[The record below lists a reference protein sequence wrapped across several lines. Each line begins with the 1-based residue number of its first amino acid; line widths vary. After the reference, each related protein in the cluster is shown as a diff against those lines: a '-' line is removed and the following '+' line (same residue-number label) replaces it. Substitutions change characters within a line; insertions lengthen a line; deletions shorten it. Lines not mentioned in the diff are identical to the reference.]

1 MDAAWTRPDPNGS
14 SRRDS
19 YSGSSLLKINKMS
32 NNSKVLALKYRPQIF
47 DDLIGQEVVAETITN
62 SIKADK
68 IPNAYLFTGIR
79 GIGKTTTARI
89 VAKGLNCL
97 NGIENLCK
105 EDLCENC
112 KSIADSNHIDVLEM
126 DAASKTGVDDVRD
139 LIEFSRY
146 GPTSAKYKIFIID
159 EVHMLSKQAFNAL
172 LKTLEEPPEY
182 LKFIFATTE
191 IKKIPITVVSRCQRF
206 DLSRIKSS
214 ELFEFIKDIKEK
226 EKGKASDEALK
237 LIVKISE
244 GSVRDALSLLDRA
257 LLSLD
262 EKKEL
267 DLNAAQKIFGYF
279 DKSQLINLFELILK
293 GEEEKVINIY
303 RKIYD
308 QGVEPK
314 VFINDFLEILY
325 YFKNINSLS
334 LESTNFTLNDEE
346 FSKIKDISN
355 QVDSEVL
362 ILFWQFA
369 ISSLEELDI
378 VSNQHLSIEMFLIRL
393 MHLSSIK
400 LKKNIDQEVKN
411 DKEANKTDNK
421 EKEFENNSRVVD
433 QIKNIAQEKNHKPEV
448 KPEIKA
454 INKNL
459 INSFDDLL
467 DICTQKKEIKLKYE
481 LEKNVNLVKFE
492 INSIEISFN
501 DNLDKDFVKDLSSK
515 LFEWTGER
523 WIITFSKSKG
533 DMSVKE
539 KQKNKKD
546 ELINEIKSSE
556 IYKMVIK
563 KFPDAELLDVK
574 LNEKKED
581 KNDWFYKD
589 FR

>member
-1 MDAAWTRPDPNGS
+1 MN
-14 SRRDS
+14 
-19 YSGSSLLKINKMS
+19 
-32 NNSKVLALKYRPQIF
+32 NNSKVLALKYRPQTF

-105 EDLCENC
+105 EELCDNC
-112 KSIADSNHIDVLEM
+112 KSIADSSHIDVLEM

-214 ELFEFIKDIKEK
+214 KLFEFIKDIKEK

-262 EKKEL
+262 VKTEL
-267 DLNAAQKIFGYF
+267 DLNMAQKIFGYF

-303 RKIYD
+303 RKIFD
-308 QGVEPK
+308 QGIEPK

-334 LESTNFTLNDEE
+334 LESTNFSLNDEE

-355 QVDSEVL
+355 QLDPEVL

-400 LKKNIDQEVKN
+400 LKKNLDQNESN
-411 DKEANKTDNK
+411 DNLNNETTNEENEQK
-421 EKEFENNSRVVD
+421 FEDNSRTVN
-433 QIKNIAQEKNHKPEV
+433 QIKNIAQEEKQTPEA
-448 KPEIKA
+448 KPEIKV
-454 INKNL
+454 IDKNL

-467 DICTQKKEIKLKYE
+467 NICTSKKEIKLKYE

-492 INSIEISFN
+492 RNRIEISFN

-515 LFEWTGER
+515 LYEWTAER

-533 DMSVKE
+533 EMSVKE

-546 ELINEIKSSE
+546 KLINEVKNLE
-556 IYKMVIK
+556 FYKKVMK
-563 KFPDAELLDVK
+563 KFPDAELIDVK

-581 KNDWFYKD
+581 KDD
-589 FR
+589 

>member
-1 MDAAWTRPDPNGS
+1 MN
-14 SRRDS
+14 
-19 YSGSSLLKINKMS
+19 
-32 NNSKVLALKYRPQIF
+32 NNSKVLALKYRPQTF

-89 VAKGLNCL
+89 VAKALNCS
-97 NGIENLCK
+97 NGIDNLCK
-105 EDLCENC
+105 ENFCESC
-112 KSIADSNHIDVLEM
+112 KSISESSHIDVLEM

-214 ELFEFIKDIKEK
+214 ELLEFIKKIKDK
-226 EKGKASDEALK
+226 ENGKISDDALK

-244 GSVRDALSLLDRA
+244 GSVRDSLSLLDRA

-262 EKKEL
+262 EGKEL
-267 DLNAAQKIFGYF
+267 DLNSAQKIFGYF
-279 DKSQLINLFELILK
+279 DKSQLIDLFELILK
-293 GEEEKVINIY
+293 GEETKVISIY

-314 VFINDFLEILY
+314 VFINDFLELLY
-325 YFKNINSLS
+325 YFKNINSLT
-334 LESTNFTLNDEE
+334 LESTNFSLNDEE
-346 FSKIKDISN
+346 FSKIKNLSN
-355 QVDSEVL
+355 QIDSEVL

-369 ISSLEELDI
+369 ISSLEEIDI

-393 MHLSSIK
+393 MHLSSVKSENKIENVEAH
-400 LKKNIDQEVKN
+400 LKSENFVKN
-411 DKEANKTDNK
+411 TETELTSKTIN
-421 EKEFENNSRVVD
+421 
-433 QIKNIAQEKNHKPEV
+433 QIKNVAQEEKIKPEV
-448 KPEIKA
+448 QTEIKA
-454 INKNL
+454 ENKININAFEDL
-459 INSFDDLL
+459 IE
-467 DICTQKKEIKLKYE
+467 ICSKKKEIKLKYE

-492 INSIEISFN
+492 KNRIEISFN
-501 DNLDKDFVKDLSSK
+501 ESLDKDFVKDLSSK

-523 WIITFSKSKG
+523 WIITFSKLKG
-533 DMSVKE
+533 QMSVKD
-539 KQKNKKD
+539 KQKNVKKQLID
-546 ELINEIKSSE
+546 EMKNSE
-556 IYKMVIK
+556 IFKSVMD
-563 KFPDAELLDVK
+563 KFPDAELIDVNSNK
-574 LNEKKED
+574 D
-581 KNDWFYKD
+581 GVDND
-589 FR
+589 

>member
-1 MDAAWTRPDPNGS
+1 MN
-14 SRRDS
+14 
-19 YSGSSLLKINKMS
+19 
-32 NNSKVLALKYRPQIF
+32 NNSKVLALKYRPQTF

-89 VAKGLNCL
+89 VAKALNCL

-105 EDLCENC
+105 EDLCDNC
-112 KSIADSNHIDVLEM
+112 KSIADSSHIDVLEM

-214 ELFEFIKDIKEK
+214 ELFEFIKNIKEK
-226 EKGKASDEALK
+226 ENGKASDEALK

-262 EKKEL
+262 EKTEL

-279 DKSQLINLFELILK
+279 DKSQLINLFELILR

-308 QGVEPK
+308 HGVEPK

-334 LESTNFTLNDEE
+334 LESTNFSLNDDE

-369 ISSLEELDI
+369 IASLEELDI

-400 LKKNIDQEVKN
+400 LNKNLDQDQSNEISEN
-411 DKEANKTDNK
+411 HSIKEEN
-421 EKEFENNSRVVD
+421 ENNFQDNSRTVN
-433 QIKNIAQEKNHKPEV
+433 QIKNIAQEEKQKPEA
-448 KPEIKA
+448 KPEIKT
-454 INKNL
+454 IDKNL
-459 INSFDDLL
+459 INSFDDL
-467 DICTQKKEIKLKYE
+467 INVCTSKKEIKLKYE

-492 INSIEISFN
+492 RNRIEISFN

-515 LFEWTGER
+515 LYEWTRER

-533 DMSVKE
+533 EMSVKE

-546 ELINEIKSSE
+546 ELMNEVKSLE
-556 IYKMVIK
+556 IYKQVME
-563 KFPDAELLDVK
+563 KFPDAELIDVK

-581 KNDWFYKD
+581 
-589 FR
+589 

>member
-1 MDAAWTRPDPNGS
+1 MN
-14 SRRDS
+14 
-19 YSGSSLLKINKMS
+19 
-32 NNSKVLALKYRPQIF
+32 NNSKVLALKYRPQTF

-89 VAKGLNCL
+89 VAKALNCS
-97 NGIENLCK
+97 NGIENKCK
-105 EDLCENC
+105 IKCDNC
-112 KSIADSNHIDVLEM
+112 DAITNSNHIDVLEM

-214 ELFEFIKDIKEK
+214 ELLEYIKLIKDKEN
-226 EKGKASDEALK
+226 GKITEDALK

-262 EKKEL
+262 DEKEL
-267 DLNAAQKIFGYF
+267 DLNSAQKIFGYF
-279 DKSQLINLFELILK
+279 DKSQLIDLFELILK
-293 GEEEKVINIY
+293 GEETKVINIY

-314 VFINDFLEILY
+314 VFINDFLELLY
-325 YFKNINSLS
+325 YFKNINSLT
-334 LESTNFTLNDEE
+334 LESTNFSLNDEE
-346 FSKIKDISN
+346 FSKIKNLSN
-355 QVDSEVL
+355 QIDSEVL

-369 ISSLEELDI
+369 ISSLEEIDI

-393 MHLSSIK
+393 MHLSSVKSENKVEKVEID
-400 LKKNIDQEVKN
+400 LKSENAVN
-411 DKEANKTDNK
+411 NK
-421 EKEFENNSRVVD
+421 ETELTSKTIN
-433 QIKNIAQEKNHKPEV
+433 QIKNVAQEEKTKPEV
-448 KPEIKA
+448 QTEIKA
-454 INKNL
+454 ENKININAFEDL
-459 INSFDDLL
+459 IE
-467 DICTQKKEIKLKYE
+467 ICTKKKEIKLKYE

-492 INSIEISFN
+492 KNRIEISFN
-501 DNLDKDFVKDLSSK
+501 ESLDKDFVKDLSSK

-523 WIITFSKSKG
+523 WIITFSKLKG
-533 DMSVKE
+533 QASVKD
-539 KQKNKKD
+539 KQKNVKKKLID
-546 ELINEIKSSE
+546 EMKNSE
-556 IYKMVIK
+556 IFKSVMDR
-563 KFPDAELLDVK
+563 FPDAELIDVN
-574 LNEKKED
+574 LNKD
-581 KNDWFYKD
+581 GVDND
-589 FR
+589 

>member
-1 MDAAWTRPDPNGS
+1 MN
-14 SRRDS
+14 
-19 YSGSSLLKINKMS
+19 
-32 NNSKVLALKYRPQIF
+32 NNSKVLALKYRPQSF
-47 DDLIGQEVVAETITN
+47 DDLIGQEVVAETIIN
-62 SIKADK
+62 SIKANK
-68 IPNAYLFTGIR
+68 TPNAYLFTGIR

-89 VAKGLNCL
+89 VAKALNCS
-97 NGIENLCK
+97 EKTDSPCK
-105 EDLCENC
+105 EKLCENC
-112 KSIADSNHIDVLEM
+112 EAITNSNHIDVLEM

-214 ELFEFIKDIKEK
+214 ELFEFIKKIKDK
-226 EKGKASDEALK
+226 ENGKVTDDALK

-262 EKKEL
+262 KDTEL

-279 DKSQLINLFELILK
+279 DKSQLIDLFQLILG
-293 GEEEKVINIY
+293 GEENKVINIY

-314 VFINDFLEILY
+314 IFINDFLELLY
-325 YFKNINSLS
+325 YLKNINSLT
-334 LESTNFTLNDEE
+334 LESTNFSLNDEE
-346 FSKIKDISN
+346 FLKIKDISN
-355 QVDSEVL
+355 QVDAEVL

-400 LKKNIDQEVKN
+400 INKKSDFNIDKSSSDKKIIQKKNDTPTTIQAVN
-411 DKEANKTDNK
+411 
-421 EKEFENNSRVVD
+421 
-433 QIKNIAQEKNHKPEV
+433 QIKNIAQEIKD
-448 KPEIKA
+448 KPEIKSEVEA
-454 INKNL
+454 NNKNL
-459 INSFDDLL
+459 INSFNDLL
-467 DICTQKKEIKLKYE
+467 EVCAKKKEIKLKFE

-492 INSIEISFN
+492 KNRIEISFN
-501 DNLDKDFVKDLSSK
+501 DNLDKNFVKNLSTK
-515 LFEWTGER
+515 LFEWTDER

-533 DMSVKE
+533 EMSVRE
-539 KQKNKKD
+539 KQNNKKD
-546 ELINEIKSSE
+546 ELINEVKKSE
-556 IYKMVIK
+556 IYKNVMQN
-563 KFPDAELLDVK
+563 FPDAELVDVK
-574 LNEKKED
+574 LNKKED
-581 KNDWFYKD
+581 
-589 FR
+589 

>member
-1 MDAAWTRPDPNGS
+1 MN
-14 SRRDS
+14 
-19 YSGSSLLKINKMS
+19 
-32 NNSKVLALKYRPQIF
+32 NNSKVLALKYRPATF

-105 EDLCENC
+105 EELCDNC
-112 KSIADSNHIDVLEM
+112 KSIADSSHIDVLEM

-214 ELFEFIKDIKEK
+214 KLFEFIKDIKEK

-262 EKKEL
+262 GKTEL
-267 DLNAAQKIFGYF
+267 DLNMAQKIFGYF

-303 RKIYD
+303 RKIFD
-308 QGVEPK
+308 QGIEPK

-334 LESTNFTLNDEE
+334 LESTNFSLNDEE

-355 QVDSEVL
+355 QLDPEVL

-400 LKKNIDQEVKN
+400 LKKNLDQNESN
-411 DKEANKTDNK
+411 DNLNNETTNEENEQK
-421 EKEFENNSRVVD
+421 FEDNSRTVN
-433 QIKNIAQEKNHKPEV
+433 QIKNIAQEEKQTPEA
-448 KPEIKA
+448 KPEIKV

-467 DICTQKKEIKLKYE
+467 NICTSKKEIKLKYE

-492 INSIEISFN
+492 RNRIEISFN

-515 LFEWTGER
+515 LYEWTAER

-533 DMSVKE
+533 EMSVKE
-539 KQKNKKD
+539 KQKNKKNK
-546 ELINEIKSSE
+546 LINEVKNLE
-556 IYKMVIK
+556 FYKKVMK
-563 KFPDAELLDVK
+563 KFPDAELIDVK

-581 KNDWFYKD
+581 KDD
-589 FR
+589 

>member
-1 MDAAWTRPDPNGS
+1 MN
-14 SRRDS
+14 
-19 YSGSSLLKINKMS
+19 
-32 NNSKVLALKYRPQIF
+32 NNSKVLALKYRPQTF

-89 VAKGLNCL
+89 VAKALNCL
-97 NGIENLCK
+97 NGTENLCK
-105 EDLCENC
+105 KDLCNNC
-112 KSIADSNHIDVLEM
+112 KSIADSSHIDVLEM

-214 ELFEFIKDIKEK
+214 ELFEFIKNIKEK
-226 EKGKASDEALK
+226 ENGKASDEALK

-262 EKKEL
+262 EKTEL

-279 DKSQLINLFELILK
+279 DKSQLINLFELILR

-334 LESTNFTLNDEE
+334 LESTIFSLNDEE

-355 QVDSEVL
+355 QVNSEVL

-400 LKKNIDQEVKN
+400 LNKNLDQDQNNEILENHSTKKEN
-411 DKEANKTDNK
+411 
-421 EKEFENNSRVVD
+421 ENNFPDNSRTVN
-433 QIKNIAQEKNHKPEV
+433 QIKNIAQEEKQKPEA
-448 KPEIKA
+448 KSEIKT
-454 INKNL
+454 IDKNL

-467 DICTQKKEIKLKYE
+467 NVCTSKKEIKLKYE

-492 INSIEISFN
+492 RNRIEISFN

-515 LFEWTGER
+515 LYEWTGER

-533 DMSVKE
+533 EMSVKE

-546 ELINEIKSSE
+546 ELMNEVKSLE
-556 IYKMVIK
+556 IYKQVME
-563 KFPDAELLDVK
+563 KFPDAELIDVK
-574 LNEKKED
+574 LNKKKED
-581 KNDWFYKD
+581 
-589 FR
+589 